1 MGAASKTLHRS
12 AAGILLLWA
21 FAAAAQS
28 PTPAPTGAPDAKTA
42 EREAT
47 RATMRDIFESIR
59 VLLPLSVRTDAFA
72 APENRATVERALVA
86 LEQNADALAEHAR
99 SDDPARRLLG
109 GSLSTD
115 AGQALLLYR
124 SDQFEE
130 AAFQVQQTTENCVA
144 CHTKL
149 RGVGNTPVARHFVDK
164 SALRGLPL
172 AERARLEVATRQFD
186 EAATSYE
193 KLLASPKIHAGD
205 LLGPL
210 SDYLT
215 LMVRVENDY
224 ERARKTL
231 DRFAKRP
238 DLWRHLRSDVE
249 QWSRALRE
257 LEPYRDLPP
266 DLASARSLID
276 RARQL
281 QVVPA
286 DRGGWIHYLVAS
298 SLLQR
303 YLALP
308 PPTTRDA
315 AETYYLLGLCETH
328 IGDRQWISQAD
339 LYLESAIRLA
349 PKEPFAAEAYVLL
362 EEDTLVGYTG
372 SSGANLPD
380 SVAKH
385 LEELRVLVDR

>member
-1 MGAASKTLHRS
+1 LRAWRASFRLAACTVLLCGP
-12 AAGILLLWA
+12 AAHAQATDL
-21 FAAAAQS
+21 AA
-28 PTPAPTGAPDAKTA
+28 T

-59 VLLPLSVRTDAFA
+59 VLLPLSVRADAFA
-72 APENRATVERALVA
+72 APENRATIERALVA
-86 LEQNADALAEHAR
+86 LEQNAGALTAHGR
-99 SDDPARRLLG
+99 SDDPARRHLG

-124 SDQFEE
+124 SGQFEE

-144 CHTKL
+144 CHTKQ
-149 RGVGNTPVARHFVDK
+149 RAAGNTPVARHFVDE
-164 SALRGLPL
+164 SALRNLPL

-186 EAATSYE
+186 EAARSYE
-193 KLLASPKIHAGD
+193 KLLATPKIHAGD

-210 SDYLT
+210 VDYLT
-215 LMVRVENDY
+215 LMVRVEDDY
-224 ERARKTL
+224 GRARKTL

-249 QWSRALRE
+249 QWSRALQE
-257 LEPYRDLPP
+257 LAPYRDRTP
-266 DLASARSLID
+266 DLASARALID
-276 RARQL
+276 RAREL
-281 QVVPA
+281 ETVPA
-286 DRGGWIHYLVAS
+286 DRAGWVHYLAAS

-303 YLALP
+303 FLALP

-315 AETYYLLGLCETH
+315 AEAYYLLGLCETH
-328 IGDRQWISQAD
+328 VGDRQWVSQAG

-349 PKEPFAAEAYVLL
+349 PKEPFAAEAYLLL

-372 SSGANLPD
+372 SGGPNLPD

-385 LEELRVLVDR
+385 LEELRALVDR

>member
-1 MGAASKTLHRS
+1 MSASSGLRASCASRAWLALAVGFVLLGSS
-12 AAGILLLWA
+12 AVE
-21 FAAAAQS
+21 AQ
-28 PTPAPTGAPDAKTA
+28 TPAPAATD
-42 EREAT
+42 REAT
-47 RATMRDIFESIR
+47 RATMRGIFESIR
-59 VLLPLSVRTDAFA
+59 VLLPLSVRPDAYA
-72 APENRATVERALVA
+72 APENRATIEQALVA
-86 LEQNADALAEHAR
+86 LEQNAGALAGHAR
-99 SDDPARRLLG
+99 SDDPARRYLG

-124 SDQFEE
+124 SGQFEE
-130 AAFQVQQTTENCVA
+130 SAFQVQQTTENCVA
-144 CHTKL
+144 CHTKM
-149 RGVGNTPVARHFVDK
+149 RGMGNTPVARHFVDK
-164 SALRGLPL
+164 STLASLPL

-186 EAATSYE
+186 EAASSYE
-193 KLLASPKIHAGD
+193 KLLASPKVHAGD

-231 DRFAKRP
+231 DRFARRP
-238 DLWRHLRSDVE
+238 DLWRHLRNDVE
-249 QWSRALRE
+249 HWSRALRE
-257 LEPYRDLPP
+257 LAPYRDLPP
-266 DLASARSLID
+266 DLAGARSLIE

-281 QVVPA
+281 QTVPA

-303 YLALP
+303 FLELP
-308 PPTTRDA
+308 PPTQRDA
-315 AETYYLLGLCETH
+315 AEAYYLLGLCETH
-328 IGDRQWISQAD
+328 IGDRQWVSQAG

-362 EEDTLVGYTG
+362 EEDTIVGYTG
-372 SSGANLPD
+372 SSGSNLPD

-385 LEELRVLVDR
+385 LEELRALVDR

>member
-1 MGAASKTLHRS
+1 LHGS

-28 PTPAPTGAPDAKTA
+28 PAPATTGAPDPKSAD
-42 EREAT
+42 REAT

-149 RGVGNTPVARHFVDK
+149 RGVGDTPVARHFVDK

-186 EAATSYE
+186 EAVGSYE

-224 ERARKTL
+224 ARARKTL

-266 DLASARSLID
+266 DLASARGLID

-308 PPTTRDA
+308 PPTTRDT

-385 LEELRVLVDR
+385 LEELRVLVDH

>member
-1 MGAASKTLHRS
+1 MRGLRGLTVGLVLL
-12 AAGILLLWA
+12 AGI
-21 FAAAAQS
+21 AARAQ
-28 PTPAPTGAPDAKTA
+28 TPAPSGT

-47 RATMRDIFESIR
+47 RATMRNIFESIR
-59 VLLPLSVRTDAFA
+59 ILLPLSVRADAFA
-72 APENRATVERALVA
+72 APENRATVEQALVA
-86 LEQNADALAEHAR
+86 LEQNADALSAHAR
-99 SDDPARRLLG
+99 SDDPARRHLG

-124 SDQFEE
+124 SGQFEE
-130 AAFQVQQTTENCVA
+130 SAFQVQQTTENCVA

-149 RGVGNTPVARHFVDK
+149 RGAGNTPVARHFVDK

-186 EAATSYE
+186 EAAESYE
-193 KLLASPKIHAGD
+193 KLLASPKVHAGD
-205 LLGPL
+205 LVGPL
-210 SDYLT
+210 GDYLT

-231 DRFAKRP
+231 DRFARRP
-238 DLWRHLRSDVE
+238 DLWRHLRNDVE
-249 QWSRALRE
+249 HWSRALRE
-257 LEPYRDLPP
+257 LAPYRDLAP

-281 QVVPA
+281 QTVPA

-298 SLLQR
+298 SVLQR
-303 YLALP
+303 FLDLP
-308 PPTTRDA
+308 PPSTRDA
-315 AETYYLLGLCETH
+315 AEAYYLLGLCETH

-362 EEDTLVGYTG
+362 EEDTIVGYTG
-372 SSGANLPD
+372 SSGANLPE

-385 LEELRVLVDR
+385 LEELRALVDH

>member
-1 MGAASKTLHRS
+1 MRAASRVPGALAACIVLLCGMAAHAQTPEPS
-12 AAGILLLWA
+12 AG
-21 FAAAAQS
+21 
-28 PTPAPTGAPDAKTA
+28 
-42 EREAT
+42 ERETT

-59 VLLPLSVRTDAFA
+59 VLLPLSVRVDAYA

-86 LEQNADALAEHAR
+86 LEQNAGALSAHAR

-130 AAFQVQQTTENCVA
+130 SAFQVQQTTENCVA

-149 RGVGNTPVARHFVDK
+149 RGAGNTPVARHFVDK

-172 AERARLEVATRQFD
+172 AERARLEIATRQFD
-186 EAATSYE
+186 EAAASYE
-193 KLLASPKIHAGD
+193 KLLASPKVHAGD

-231 DRFAKRP
+231 DRFGRRP
-238 DLWRHLRSDVE
+238 DLWRHLRNDVE
-249 QWSRALRE
+249 HWSRALRE
-257 LEPYRDLPP
+257 LAPYRELPP
-266 DLASARSLID
+266 DLAGARGLIE

-281 QVVPA
+281 QTVPA

-303 YLALP
+303 YLELP
-308 PPTTRDA
+308 PASKRDA
-315 AETYYLLGLCETH
+315 AEAYYLLGLCETH
-328 IGDRQWISQAD
+328 IGDRQWVSQAG

-362 EEDTLVGYTG
+362 EEDTIVGYTG
-372 SSGANLPD
+372 SAGSNLPD

-385 LEELRVLVDR
+385 LEELRALVDR

>member
-1 MGAASKTLHRS
+1 M
-12 AAGILLLWA
+12 AGLLLLGSL
-21 FAAAAQS
+21 AAAAQS
-28 PTPAPTGAPDAKTA
+28 PAPGTPEAPDAKAA
-42 EREAT
+42 ERDAT

-86 LEQNADALAEHAR
+86 LEQNADALAAHAR
-99 SDDPARRLLG
+99 SDDPARRHLG

-124 SDQFEE
+124 SEQFEE

-149 RGVGNTPVARHFVDK
+149 RGAGNTPVARHFVDK

-172 AERARLEVATRQFD
+172 AERARLEVATRLFD
-186 EAATSYE
+186 EAAASYE
-193 KLLASPKIHAGD
+193 KLLASPKLHAGD
-205 LLGPL
+205 LVGPL
-210 SDYLT
+210 GDYLT

-231 DRFAKRP
+231 DRFARRP

-249 QWSRALRE
+249 QWSRALRV
-257 LEPYRDLPP
+257 LEPYRELAP
-266 DLASARSLID
+266 DLASARALID

-281 QVVPA
+281 QTVPA

-303 YLALP
+303 FLALP
-308 PPTTRDA
+308 PDSPRDA
-315 AETYYLLGLCETH
+315 AEAYYLLGLCETH
-328 IGDRQWISQAD
+328 IGDRQWVSQAD

-372 SSGANLPD
+372 SSGANLPE

-385 LEELRVLVDR
+385 LEELRVLVDP